1 MTYNSDILIVGGGLN
16 GPLLALALARSGLT
30 STVIDAQ
37 AAQTLAAE
45 DFDGRSY
52 ALALASV
59 RLLRRLGL
67 WDHLADDAQP
77 MLEIKVSD

>member
-1 MTYNSDILIVGGGLN
+1 MTYDSDILIVGGGLN
-16 GPLLALALARSGLT
+16 GPVLALALARSGLT

-37 AAQTLAAE
+37 PAPTLEAE
-45 DFDGRSY
+45 GFDGRSY

-67 WDHLADDAQP
+67 WEGLADNA
-77 MLEIKVSD
+77 